1 MSELTLDTNIHGIS
15 LRINGFEY
23 ANQNVIERVTIT
35 YGCTDGTAPGFGAT
49 FSPRCDVV
57 INSDSIIGGIAV
69 GAFKQGV
76 VFSVHTDLLD
86 APELGQFLIQEPPMF
101 TEDYQMTFSGEG
113 MLGTIYDSTYMDFKT
128 YSADN
133 YGIIPFYSAD
143 PSTKTVFSLFENQFD
158 ASVSLP
164 SDSFLPYY
172 WKTFNAYVPINVQ
185 ETNSSDAIK
194 ISWENITAREW
205 LAGIALLLGCNV
217 IEAFGELKF
226 VPLYQSYEE
235 RNTFDYFNGN
245 EYNGGFEHTDLF
257 YQPSSLLVTTATMK
271 AVKKVGNSTMLYPA
285 YAYNGEVTYT
295 TFYNPTRQ
303 SGSHIEYDL
312 NISIQWVGHTLRQAY
327 WGTKKATADSTYK
340 LPNKPFVYT
349 PSNWDFSGY
358 HEMFRPGN
366 FINVRKE
373 IRIPDSNPPR
383 YEYEDVLVY
392 IMEMTLD
399 WNGNFNITVNSTYN
413 GDADG
418 VTSSISSS
426 ANGHGSTPLSNLVN
440 HGLINGVR
448 IEDGTIW
455 ARKINVHDLSADN
468 AFIGF
473 LNANEALLGELR
485 AEHAWIKTL
494 AVGTLDAQ
502 SVSTVLMNAEYALI
516 GEGAIKSA
524 TIIREGVDRSS
535 ILRLCT
541 SFIEVSSQ
549 SGNMNFKDNTIQI
562 NDEHGVTRVQIGKDA
577 DGDYDLYLWDEN
589 GRLMWSASGLAEAGV
604 KSKIIRNDM
613 IADDAGIEGKKIDTE
628 TLIAKINN
636 TGYKFKSSIFSFD
649 GTGQSFESKFEE
661 LSYNLHGTAQNAEG
675 YRLIVNIDGYLHDLN
690 NGGSTNAYLTA
701 QIEKAVYDEEHHKL
715 TYQDIT
721 SNYKA
726 SDFVWRRYSDHESD
740 WVEKVTTK
748 GFDYVED
755 SQGNPVTAS
764 IAHARQQDNEPSL
777 ALKEWVYKA
786 WDSTSQSYVTVPAE
800 QSVTHCGDTEWNRR
814 WGNVVSGRDYN
825 MRYVN
830 TVGDPHYGMFIFPL
844 VLEDV
849 CIGCVFECTARV
861 GRQMTLHAEPYQIT
875 PLVYTAVEQ
884 QANLANMDEATLGV
898 AGMSATDVGEYTAT
912 VALQDGY
919 IWYDET
925 SDPKDVPWV
934 IEPGEAPA
942 ELPSQSGTLTYNAS
956 SQTPTW
962 NNYDPNVLDISGDT
976 SGTNAGTY
984 TAIFTPNENYTWEDG
999 TRTPKPVNWVIGKAQ
1014 GNITLSKNSVTL
1026 TTADPTDTVT
1036 FTDATGTVSVI
1047 SADPSVATASVSGN
1061 TITIT
1066 QGTQPDPS
1074 WEQKTWNGS
1083 LTSFSGSDVWEYNGN
1098 YYYSNNGY
1106 DYVLNKSTSTWQS
1119 VSWNKTLYGNGI
1131 WTDGNNIYH
1140 SYQNKQYVL
1149 NKSTLEWQDKSW
1161 GDVSNYYGSN
1171 VWTDGNNVY
1180 LSSGST
1186 HYVLN
1191 KSNASWERKTWNGL
1205 TLFDGYNVWTDGDNI
1220 YYSASGVGQYVLNTS
1235 TSTWSQKTWVGTN
1248 SIDGADVWK
1257 DGNTIYY
1264 SGGAEAKQY
1273 VLNKSTSTWT
1283 RKTWGGT
1290 NSVDGEYI
1298 WTDGDNIYY
1307 SYSSTQRVL
1316 VQ

>member
-1 MSELTLDTNIHGIS
+1 MAELTLDTSIHTIS
-15 LRINGFEY
+15 LKVDGTVCADQDI
-23 ANQNVIERVTIT
+23 IERVTIT

-49 FSPRCDVV
+49 YSPRCDVV
-57 INSDSIIGGIAV
+57 INSDSIIGNIAV
-69 GAFKQGV
+69 GAFKQGTL
-76 VFSVHTDLLD
+76 FTVHTDLQD
-86 APELGQFLIQEPPMF
+86 APLLGTFLIQEPPMF

-113 MLGTIYDSTYMDFKT
+113 MLGTIYDSTYMDFDT
-128 YSADN
+128 YSPGNSGAL
-133 YGIIPFYSAD
+133 PFYSSVA
-143 PSTKTVFSLFENQFD
+143 STKTAFNVFTSQFGQ
-158 ASVSLP
+158 SISLP

-172 WKTFNAYVPINVQ
+172 WKTFNAYVPINAE
-185 ETNSSDAIK
+185 ETDSDEAGK
-194 ISWENITAREW
+194 IAWEKITGREW
-205 LAGIALLLGCNV
+205 LAGLAILLGCNV
-217 IEAFGELKF
+217 IEAFGELRF
-226 VPLYQSYEE
+226 VPLYQPYED
-235 RNTFDYFNGN
+235 RNTTDYFNGD
-245 EYNGGFEHTDLF
+245 EYNGGFEHTDLN
-257 YQPSSLLVTTATMK
+257 YQPSSLIVTSASTK
-271 AVKKVGNSTMLYPA
+271 AINSAGGVDFLHPL
-285 YAYNGEVTYT
+285 YAYNGETTYK
-295 TFYNPTRQ
+295 TFYDPTRYV
-303 SGSHIEYDL
+303 SSHIEYDL
-312 NISIQWVGHTLRQAY
+312 NVSIQWIGHSLRAAY
-327 WGTKKATADSTYK
+327 WGTKKGTKASTYK
-340 LPNKPFVYT
+340 LPSKPFVYT

-358 HEMFRPGN
+358 HTLFRPGN
-366 FINVRKE
+366 FLNVRKE
-373 IRIPDSNPPR
+373 VRIPNSNPPR

-392 IMEMTLD
+392 VMEMTLE
-399 WNGNFNITVNSTYN
+399 WTGNFNVRVDSAYN

-494 AVGTLDAQ
+494 NVGTLDAQ
-502 SVSTVLMNAEYALI
+502 SISTLLMNAEYALI

-541 SFIEVSSQ
+541 SYIEVASQ

-577 DGDYDLYLWDEN
+577 NGDYDLYLWDEN

-690 NGGSTNAYLTA
+690 NGNSTTAYLTA
-701 QIEKAVYDEEHHKL
+701 QIEKAVYDEEKHKL

-721 SNYKA
+721 RNYKP

-755 SQGNPVTAS
+755 AQGNPVTAS
-764 IAHARQQDNEPSL
+764 IAHARPQDNEPTLSR
-777 ALKEWVYKA
+777 KEWVYKA
-786 WDSTSQSYVTVPAE
+786 WDSTTQSYVTVPAE
-800 QSVTHCGDTEWNRR
+800 QSVTHCGDTEWNGR
-814 WGNVVSGRDYN
+814 WGRVVSGRDYN
-825 MRYVN
+825 MQYVN
-830 TVGDPHYGMFIFPL
+830 TVGDPRYGMFIFPL

-861 GRQMTLHAEPYQIT
+861 GRQMTLHASPYQIA
-875 PLVYTAVEQ
+875 PLAYTGVEQ
-884 QANLANMDEATLGV
+884 QANLANMDDATIGV
-898 AGMSATDVGEYTAT
+898 SGMSATNAGTHIAT

-925 SDPKDVPWV
+925 DEPKDVPWV
-934 IEPGEAPA
+934 IEHGEAPA
-942 ELPSQSGTLTYNAS
+942 ILPTQSGTLTYNTS
-956 SQTPTW
+956 SQSPTW
-962 NNYDPNVLDISGDT
+962 NNYDPTVLDISGDT

-999 TRTPKPVNWVIGKAQ
+999 TRTPKPANWVIGKAP

-1026 TTADPTDTVT
+1026 TTANPSDTVT
-1036 FTDATGTVSVI
+1036 FTDATGTVSVT
-1047 SADPSVATASVSGN
+1047 SADPSIATASISGN

-1066 QGTQPDPS
+1066 Q
-1074 WEQKTWNGS
+1074 
-1083 LTSFSGSDVWEYNGN
+1083 
-1098 YYYSNNGY
+1098 
-1106 DYVLNKSTSTWQS
+1106 
-1119 VSWNKTLYGNGI
+1119 
-1131 WTDGNNIYH
+1131 
-1140 SYQNKQYVL
+1140 
-1149 NKSTLEWQDKSW
+1149 
-1161 GDVSNYYGSN
+1161 
-1171 VWTDGNNVY
+1171 
-1180 LSSGST
+1180 
-1186 HYVLN
+1186 
-1191 KSNASWERKTWNGL
+1191 A
-1205 TLFDGYNVWTDGDNI
+1205 
-1220 YYSASGVGQYVLNTS
+1220 
-1235 TSTWSQKTWVGTN
+1235 
-1248 SIDGADVWK
+1248 
-1257 DGNTIYY
+1257 
-1264 SGGAEAKQY
+1264 
-1273 VLNKSTSTWT
+1273 
-1283 RKTWGGT
+1283 
-1290 NSVDGEYI
+1290 
-1298 WTDGDNIYY
+1298 
-1307 SYSSTQRVL
+1307 
-1316 VQ
+1316 